1 MTDRKVSTSVVQ
13 EDSIIYKCNLLLKR
27 TGYKSCLEIHHEIKF
42 FSYDLPFL
50 LVFSIKFK
58 KRR

>member
-13 EDSIIYKCNLLLKR
+13 EESIIHKCNLLLER

-42 FSYDLPFL
+42 VSYDLPFL
-50 LVFSIKFK
+50 LVFSIKL
-58 KRR
+58 